1 MKGRYDTTANASV
14 NTTFDQ
20 VLRQH
25 WSCCQV
31 VRGGLVAAGV
41 ALLSAPAFPLP
52 GQHTEA
58 STPLFAFQGLPVSQ
72 ADQVIVPP
80 GYTAQM
86 LYAWGEP
93 ISDGPAFK
101 PDASNTAADQMVQ
114 AGMSHDGIYFFP
126 LPMGTVFWPS
136 TTNTPMMGCCM
147 SAAWSPGLRRKSQ
160 KSQAA
165 HGVSIIE
172 VACAGGKWQ
181 VIRPSTYARRITART
196 PIRACRATT
205 LH

>member
-25 WSCCQV
+25 WSRRQV

-41 ALLSAPAFPLP
+41 ALLGAPAFPLP
-52 GQHTEA
+52 GQRAEA

-80 GYTAQM
+80 GYTAQV

-101 PDASNTAADQMVQ
+101 PDASNTAADHMVQ
-114 AGMSHDGIYFFP
+114 AGYAPRRHLLLPAPHGHGLLAINHEYTDDGLLYVGGMEPWTAEKVAKI
-126 LPMGTVFWPS
+126 
-136 TTNTPMMGCCM
+136 
-147 SAAWSPGLRRKSQ
+147 PGGSWRVD
-160 KSQAA
+160 
-165 HGVSIIE
+165 H
-172 VACAGGKWQ
+172 
-181 VIRPSTYARRITART
+181 
-196 PIRACRATT
+196 
-205 LH
+205 